1 MIKIVPVAGL
11 ALLVAG
17 CSISPEPLTLEQR
30 REIIDRDR
38 NVFLD
43 QQKPIDRPISVY
55 DAMARTLANN
65 LGYRVQ
71 LMEQSIALGQFEL
84 AKNEM
89 LPQVTTTVEGI
100 DRHKQS
106 VSSSRSFETQTRS
119 VGSST
124 SQDRSRIFGDLTFA
138 WNLLDFGVS
147 YHQAKQEAD
156 RALIARELR
165 RKSLQNLILQ
175 VRSAFWQA
183 ASAQRFETEIQS
195 LIADATQAL
204 ESAREIE
211 RQRLRPPLE
220 MLRFQRSL
228 INVVRQLEGLLAQL
242 VNARN
247 ELANLMN
254 VSPEIE
260 FKLLLPVEEDL
271 TMPRFNADLEQLEI
285 VALDQRPEMREE
297 IYRSRISAAEKRKVL
312 LRALPGLELGA
323 RRNYDS
329 NSFLRHNW
337 WREVSLNVSANI
349 VELLTLNEKLD
360 QAESQIIA
368 GDLRRLSVGAA
379 VLS

>member
-147 YHQAKQEAD
+147 YHQARQEAD

-175 VRSAFWQA
+175 VRSAFW
-183 ASAQRFETEIQS
+183 
-195 LIADATQAL
+195 
-204 ESAREIE
+204 
-211 RQRLRPPLE
+211 
-220 MLRFQRSL
+220 
-228 INVVRQLEGLLAQL
+228 
-242 VNARN
+242 
-247 ELANLMN
+247 
-254 VSPEIE
+254 
-260 FKLLLPVEEDL
+260 
-271 TMPRFNADLEQLEI
+271 
-285 VALDQRPEMREE
+285 
-297 IYRSRISAAEKRKVL
+297 
-312 LRALPGLELGA
+312 
-323 RRNYDS
+323 
-329 NSFLRHNW
+329 
-337 WREVSLNVSANI
+337 
-349 VELLTLNEKLD
+349 
-360 QAESQIIA
+360 
-368 GDLRRLSVGAA
+368 
-379 VLS
+379 

>member
-1 MIKIVPVAGL
+1 
-11 ALLVAG
+11 
-17 CSISPEPLTLEQR
+17 
-30 REIIDRDR
+30 
-38 NVFLD
+38 
-43 QQKPIDRPISVY
+43 
-55 DAMARTLANN
+55 
-65 LGYRVQ
+65 
-71 LMEQSIALGQFEL
+71 
-84 AKNEM
+84 
-89 LPQVTTTVEGI
+89 
-100 DRHKQS
+100 
-106 VSSSRSFETQTRS
+106 
-119 VGSST
+119 
-124 SQDRSRIFGDLTFA
+124 
-138 WNLLDFGVS
+138 
-147 YHQAKQEAD
+147 
-156 RALIARELR
+156 
-165 RKSLQNLILQ
+165 
-175 VRSAFWQA
+175 
-183 ASAQRFETEIQS
+183 
-195 LIADATQAL
+195 
-204 ESAREIE
+204 
-211 RQRLRPPLE
+211 

-260 FKLLLPVEEDL
+260 FKLLLPAEEDL

-379 VLS
+379 VLSQVRISVAQYLSAQEELNRRRELSAIEVRILELVETNASNDNESQLERIRTRATSISSRLERHKAYADAQTSFGRLLVSLGVDPLPADVVTDNPDKLRSLLQERLSVWETGEITLDRLVLPEDDQVERPNGPIPSTPVSNNSVPSITVPAVSFAGS